1 MASTSSS
8 NPTIQQSYVP
18 IFYGEN
24 YDFWCVKMKTL
35 FISLDLWDLI
45 ENGVVEP
52 ASTSTLTEQEQRN
65 IKEKKQRNANA
76 FSKIQQGVSNNV
88 FPRII
93 GATKAK
99 EAWEILQEEF
109 KGSVKVRASK
119 LQDLRKDFENVRM
132 KENETMQE
140 FSDRYT
146 ELVNQMKIYG
156 EEVENKKLIE
166 KVLGFLPEKFDPIV
180 SVIEETKDLD
190 SLTLQDLMG
199 SLKSF
204 KRKLIRRSEKSL
216 DSAFQS
222 KLNVGP
228 KTHDQGRGESF
239 RGGRQARGRGRGWN
253 FRGRGRGSVDRSPG
267 DEGNSQKY
275 RICKRSNHVEEN
287 CWFKGKPQCHNCKK
301 FGHLQRDCRF
311 KNTQQASRVEE
322 KDDEANLFYACQNAL
337 EQENEVW
344 FLDSGCT
351 NHMTGNK
358 SIFHKMDASISS
370 QVKMGNGVLVQVKGK
385 GTIGV
390 QTKRG
395 VRYISDVLLVP
406 DLEQNLLSVGQLLE
420 NGYSLKFERNGC
432 VIFDKQHE
440 KLIVADI
447 KMKNRS
453 FMLKFQ
459 YAKDV
464 ALKTETMD
472 ESWLWHRRFGH
483 LNFGSLKL
491 LH

>member
-18 IFYGEN
+18 IFDGEN
-24 YDFWCVKMKTL
+24 YDFWCVKMRTL

-65 IKEKKQRNANA
+65 LKEKKQRDANA
-76 FSKIQQGVSNNV
+76 LSKIQQGVSNNV

-156 EEVENKKLIE
+156 EEIENKKLIE

-190 SLTLQDLMG
+190 TLTLQDLMG

-204 KRKLIRRSEKSL
+204 ERKLIRRSEKSL
-216 DSAFQS
+216 DNAFQS
-222 KLNVGP
+222 KLNV
-228 KTHDQGRGESF
+228 
-239 RGGRQARGRGRGWN
+239 
-253 FRGRGRGSVDRSPG
+253 
-267 DEGNSQKY
+267 
-275 RICKRSNHVEEN
+275 
-287 CWFKGKPQCHNCKK
+287 
-301 FGHLQRDCRF
+301 
-311 KNTQQASRVEE
+311 
-322 KDDEANLFYACQNAL
+322 
-337 EQENEVW
+337 
-344 FLDSGCT
+344 
-351 NHMTGNK
+351 
-358 SIFHKMDASISS
+358 
-370 QVKMGNGVLVQVKGK
+370 
-385 GTIGV
+385 
-390 QTKRG
+390 
-395 VRYISDVLLVP
+395 
-406 DLEQNLLSVGQLLE
+406 
-420 NGYSLKFERNGC
+420 
-432 VIFDKQHE
+432 
-440 KLIVADI
+440 
-447 KMKNRS
+447 
-453 FMLKFQ
+453 
-459 YAKDV
+459 
-464 ALKTETMD
+464 
-472 ESWLWHRRFGH
+472 
-483 LNFGSLKL
+483 
-491 LH
+491 